1 MVTSPDHQR
10 HDDGR
15 GMSHCREVVEETAG
29 TRRGRS
35 KPTATIERM
44 TAGDTLVV
52 YMPDRVARSVKEL
65 PVFLEDTLAPCG
77 INLEIS
83 GFRQQ
88 WRKIQR
94 LWSLHSR
101 PGGPS

>member
-52 YMPDRVARSVKEL
+52 YMPDTSYFATSSPRSH
-65 PVFLEDTLAPCG
+65 PIP
-77 INLEIS
+77 
-83 GFRQQ
+83 
-88 WRKIQR
+88 
-94 LWSLHSR
+94 
-101 PGGPS
+101 PG